1 MAEVCQSLVPETPKM
16 KQLARKAAREGVEY
30 GAAISGDWKLGV
42 EMKGS
47 LHQVTIPRPV
57 GAKGSFHTH
66 RLEAQ
71 PSLPDLWEMTVHQE
85 EAMCIGTAR
94 VALPEV
100 RCLYPQRKEDFRAL
114 GLAVRLVEER
124 ERDYLQKLESRYGE
138 AEAKTDMEKAE
149 GLSHLRSVR
158 RVKEI
163 IEKRW
168 PEIIHGCVLE

>member
-1 MAEVCQSLVPETPKM
+1 
-16 KQLARKAAREGVEY
+16 
-30 GAAISGDWKLGV
+30 
-42 EMKGS
+42 
-47 LHQVTIPRPV
+47 
-57 GAKGSFHTH
+57 
-66 RLEAQ
+66 
-71 PSLPDLWEMTVHQE
+71 MTAHQE

-124 ERDYLQKLESRYGE
+124 ERDYLQKLESRYGK

-163 IEKRW
+163 IAKRW

>member
-1 MAEVCQSLVPETPKM
+1 MAEVCQSLAAETPKM
-16 KQLARKAAREGVEY
+16 RQLARKAAHEDVEY
-30 GAAISGDWKLGV
+30 GAPISGGWKLGD
-42 EMKGS
+42 EIKGS
-47 LHQVTIPRPV
+47 RHQVTIPRPA

-71 PSLPDLWEMTVHQE
+71 PSLPDLWEMTAHQE

-94 VALPEV
+94 VDIPEV
-100 RCLYPQRKEDFRAL
+100 RCLYPQRKEAFRAL

-124 ERDYLQKLESRYGE
+124 ERNYLQRLESRYGK
-138 AEAKTDMEKAE
+138 AEARTDMEKAE
-149 GLSHLRSVR
+149 GLAHLRSAR

-168 PEIIHGCVLE
+168 PDIIYGCYLE

>member
-1 MAEVCQSLVPETPKM
+1 M
-16 KQLARKAAREGVEY
+16 KDLAKKAAREGVEY
-30 GAAISGDWKLGV
+30 GAAISADWKLINPV
-42 EMKGS
+42 RGS
-47 LHQVTIPRPV
+47 QRQVTIPRPA

-71 PSLPDLWEMTVHQE
+71 PSLPDLWEMASHQE
-85 EAMCIGTAR
+85 GAMCIGTAR

-100 RCLYPQRKEDFRAL
+100 RCLYPQRKEDFRIL

-124 ERDYLQKLESRYGE
+124 ERDYIQRLESRYGK
-138 AEAKTDMEKAE
+138 AEARTDMEKAE
-149 GLSHLRSVR
+149 GLDYLRGAR

-168 PEIIHGCVLE
+168 PEIIYSCALE